1 VPGDVPDGV
10 PEVDGEGTPVQAAV
24 ASIAAVI
31 ARAGADLWKVF
42 VCGVF
47 LCGVFLW
54 GVFLWELSLRPRNQ
68 AINSMLPLH

>member
-1 VPGDVPDGV
+1 M
-10 PEVDGEGTPVQAAV
+10 QAAV
-24 ASIAAVI
+24 ASMAAVI

-42 VCGVF
+42 VCGVFLCGVF

>member
-24 ASIAAVI
+24 ASMAAVI

-42 VCGVF
+42 
-47 LCGVFLW
+47 LWGVFLW